1 MRHLFFVHYK
11 HTDVGILILHMNKT
25 NEASILLKSEKK
37 TRQAAFETGEGG
49 PEKLFFDLALFVWFF
64 FYLAS
69 PFSDIVRL
77 I

>member
-1 MRHLFFVHYK
+1 MVHFK
-11 HTDVGILILHMNKT
+11 HKDVGNLVLHMNKT

-37 TRQAAFETGEGG
+37 RQAAFETDEGG
-49 PEKLFFDLALFVWFF
+49 PEKLFFDLALFVWVF

-69 PFSDIVRL
+69 PFSVIVRL